1 MAVGPLESEQD
12 SARPCAGA
20 TAKPDDESLE
30 GLARQLVLQLRRD
43 GVEALSCGN
52 SANSAERSTP
62 QQERSLDLSGAE
74 GLGGLFG
81 GEAFTV
87 HVGAAAGSNT
97 HGGGLAALLAAS
109 SGAASAGNTP
119 AQGGG
124 DCLGASGAARARPGL
139 GDALGAVLSGL
150 RPEPE
155 LGDERFGGECG
166 GGAAGDEEALVGAFR
181 AMAPTLDALW
191 HDLAGTLPDEP
202 PAPPAPH

>member
-1 MAVGPLESEQD
+1 
-12 SARPCAGA
+12 
-20 TAKPDDESLE
+20 
-30 GLARQLVLQLRRD
+30 
-43 GVEALSCGN
+43 
-52 SANSAERSTP
+52 
-62 QQERSLDLSGAE
+62 
-74 GLGGLFG
+74 
-81 GEAFTV
+81 V

-109 SGAASAGNTP
+109 SGAASAGNTLGA

-155 LGDERFGGECG
+155 FGDERGGSERG

-181 AMAPTLDALW
+181 AMAPTLDALLQ
-191 HDLAGTLPDEP
+191 DLAGTLPDEP
-202 PAPPAPH
+202 PALAAPH

>member
-1 MAVGPLESEQD
+1 M
-12 SARPCAGA
+12 
-20 TAKPDDESLE
+20 
-30 GLARQLVLQLRRD
+30 
-43 GVEALSCGN
+43 
-52 SANSAERSTP
+52 
-62 QQERSLDLSGAE
+62 
-74 GLGGLFG
+74 
-81 GEAFTV
+81 

-109 SGAASAGNTP
+109 SGAASAGNTLGA

-155 LGDERFGGECG
+155 FGDERG

-181 AMAPTLDALW
+181 AMAPTLDALLQ
-191 HDLAGTLPDEP
+191 DLAGTLPDEP
-202 PAPPAPH
+202 PALAAPH